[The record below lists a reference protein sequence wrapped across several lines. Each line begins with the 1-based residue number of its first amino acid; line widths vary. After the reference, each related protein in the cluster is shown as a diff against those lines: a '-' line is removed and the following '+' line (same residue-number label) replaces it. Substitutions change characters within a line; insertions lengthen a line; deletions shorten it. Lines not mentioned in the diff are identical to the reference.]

1 MASRSWA
8 ATSGVAFTGR
18 IDLFSVSR
26 IQRTLL
32 KDLGQ
37 QP

>member
-1 MASRSWA
+1 MWPKTRRLP
-8 ATSGVAFTGR
+8 GVAFTGR